1 MNRYPLWKYLLMSVA
16 LVVALLYT
24 LPNLYG
30 ESEAVQVSS
39 ARATVKVDDALKAR
53 TEAIVKA
60 AGITPEGVQFDGS
73 SIKLRLR
80 NAEEQIKAKDEIQ
93 TKLGEDYS
101 VALNLLP
108 RTPSWL
114 TKIGGKPMMLG
125 LDLRGGVHF
134 LLEVDM
140 KAAVDKALEKTA
152 GEVRRELRE
161 KKIRYGR
168 ISRDREQVEVQLRD
182 AATVEAAAKA
192 VRRVLP
198 NLTVTEMKEGSFKI
212 VVSYS
217 TEALSQLKSDAVKQN
232 LVTLHNRVN
241 ALGVAEPVIQQQGEG
256 RIVVELPG
264 VQDTAK
270 AKDILGRTAS
280 LEVRLVDEDAGKLE
294 QALAGAVPPDTVLL
308 YERDAK
314 GGRAILLKK
323 DVELTGDNINKAAT
337 GFDQNNQPAVDL
349 RLDAAG
355 ESIMRQISREN
366 IGKRL
371 AMVLVERGKGEVI
384 TAPVIRSELGNQF
397 QITGSMSQQE
407 ANDVVLLISAGALAA
422 PMTIVEERTIGP
434 SMGADNIDKGLRSTL
449 YGFLAIAA
457 FMVVYYR
464 MFGVVSAVGLAT
476 NLLFLLA
483 GLSLLQVTLTLPG
496 IAAIALTLGMAIDSN
511 VLINERIREELR
523 SGMSPQAAIS
533 AGYEHAWATIL
544 DSNVTSLIAGIALL
558 AFGTGAVRGFAWVHC
573 MGILTSMFSAVFVS
587 RGVVNL
593 IYGYRRR
600 LTSIA
605 V

>member
-16 LVVALLYT
+16 LVMALLYT

-53 TEAIVKA
+53 TEAIVNA
-60 AGITPEGVQFDGS
+60 AGIKPEGTHFEGG
-73 SIKLRLR
+73 SIKLRFR
-80 NAEEQIKAKDEIQ
+80 NADEQIKAKDEIQ
-93 TKLGEDYS
+93 SKLGEDYS

-108 RTPSWL
+108 RTPAWL
-114 TKIGGKPMMLG
+114 TKIGAKPMMLG

-152 GEVRRELRE
+152 GEVRRELRD

-168 ISRDREQVEVQLRD
+168 IARDRDQIEIQLRD
-182 AATVEAAAKA
+182 AATVEAAGKA
-192 VRRVLP
+192 IRRVMP
-198 NLTVTEMKEGSFKI
+198 NMTVTDVMDGNFK
-212 VVSYS
+212 VVVAYS
-217 TEALSQLKSDAVKQN
+217 NEALAQLKSDAVKQN
-232 LVTLHNRVN
+232 LITLHNRVN

-294 QALAGAVPPDTVLL
+294 QAQAGSVPSDTILL

-323 DVELTGDNINKAAT
+323 DVELTGENINKAAT

-355 ESIMRQISREN
+355 ETIMRQISREN

-371 AMVLVERGKGEVI
+371 AIVLVERNKGEVI

-397 QITGSMSQQE
+397 QITGAMTQQE

-434 SMGADNIDKGLRSTL
+434 SMGAENITKGLHSTL
-449 YGFLAIAA
+449 YGFLAIAV
-457 FMVVYYR
+457 FMVIYYR
-464 MFGVVSAVGLAT
+464 MFGLVSAVGLAT

-523 SGMSPQAAIS
+523 HGINPQAAIS
-533 AGYEHAWATIL
+533 AGYEHAWDTIL

-558 AFGTGAVRGFAWVHC
+558 VFGSGAIRGFAWVHC

-600 LTSIA
+600 LISLA